1 MHANNDRILEEKN
14 DIVLKHV
21 LEEEAENEEEVMGFF
36 FPLLLNL

>member
-21 LEEEAENEEEVMGFF
+21 LEEEAENEEEVMGFLPSLIF
-36 FPLLLNL
+36 E